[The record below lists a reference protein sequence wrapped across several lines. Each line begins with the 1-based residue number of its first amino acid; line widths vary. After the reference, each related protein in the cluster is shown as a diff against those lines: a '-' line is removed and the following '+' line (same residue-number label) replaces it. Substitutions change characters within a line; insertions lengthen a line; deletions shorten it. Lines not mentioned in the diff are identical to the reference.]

1 MQGTSKEEKN
11 DLLFGNFEINY
22 QKLNPM
28 FRQGSCIL
36 KTEVIFQFCSELY
49 IVLILEI
56 KLSTFVSRKF
66 LFQSIGKVELLGFLL
81 P

>member
-49 IVLILEI
+49 RTDLGNQ
-56 KLSTFVSRKF
+56 TFHF
-66 LFQSIGKVELLGFLL
+66 CF
-81 P
+81 